1 MERGKAGFNSVLP
14 VLPGVSVSLE
24 EATMWSEDG
33 LDRDPVGSVME
44 VDKNRGMLV
53 GVMRSP
59 GGLVSGE
66 EK

>member
-1 MERGKAGFNSVLP
+1 MLS

-24 EATMWSEDG
+24 EVPMWSEDG

-44 VDKNRGMLV
+44 VDRSRGTLV
-53 GVMRSP
+53 GLMRSP

-66 EK
+66 K